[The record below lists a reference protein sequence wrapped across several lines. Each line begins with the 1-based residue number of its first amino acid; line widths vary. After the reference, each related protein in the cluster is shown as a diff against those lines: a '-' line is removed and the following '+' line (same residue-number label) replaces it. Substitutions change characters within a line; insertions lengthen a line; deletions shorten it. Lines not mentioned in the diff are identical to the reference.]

1 MPLLIDKQ
9 KFLDALPFHLT
20 PEISDGLKFLLGAI
34 QEDPGFAQIPDV
46 AYFLATIRWESA
58 STFQPVKERRA
69 DPTANPQ
76 LYQLQ
81 DRYWNTGFFGR
92 GYVQI
97 TWERNYQNAGQRL
110 AGMTFQLPSRN
121 VTMQADTLV
130 NEPDLALEPPIAYQ
144 IAARGMREGWFTG
157 HKLRDY
163 IPAGQPPDYFNAR
176 KIINGLDHSKAIA
189 RYARAFEKF
198 LREAIQTAAE
208 SAPA

>member
-1 MPLLIDKQ
+1 MISQPLSQ
-9 KFLDALPFHLT
+9 
-20 PEISDGLKFLLGAI
+20 GARMRG
-34 QEDPGFAQIPDV
+34 DPV
-46 AYFLATIRWESA
+46 
-58 STFQPVKERRA
+58 
-69 DPTANPQ
+69 
-76 LYQLQ
+76 
-81 DRYWNTGFFGR
+81 
-92 GYVQI
+92 
-97 TWERNYQNAGQRL
+97 
-110 AGMTFQLPSRN
+110 
-121 VTMQADTLV
+121 V
-130 NEPDLALEPPIAYQ
+130 NEPNLPLKPPIAYQ

>member
-20 PEISDGLKFLLGAI
+20 PDDLGWSKI
-34 QEDPGFAQIPDV
+34 PFGRHPGRSRLRPDPGRCL
-46 AYFLATIRWESA
+46 FLGDHPLGVCKHL
-58 STFQPVKERRA
+58 STGEGTPSRSHGQPSFV
-69 DPTANPQ
+69 PTSRS
-76 LYQLQ
+76 LLEY
-81 DRYWNTGFFGR
+81 
-92 GYVQI
+92 
-97 TWERNYQNAGQRL
+97 RL
-110 AGMTFQLPSRN
+110 SGMTFQLPSRS